1 MNKDTNKVKFGIRPK
16 LFFLVLIGFSALI
29 IATSWRISVEANR
42 AATATIERTLTQSSQ
57 ILRTKIQSRFV
68 SIQETATSLARDGR
82 VLPLVYD
89 ADSPTLQDLTSE
101 FQKALQFNVLFFTD
115 SRGMVLARSD
125 RPEAIGQVLAG
136 KSSLFDDALRGQVAQ
151 GISISQ
157 GSLLQMVVAP
167 IFDNVAN
174 DVVRG
179 TVAIGYELSPEIARE
194 INALTG
200 SEIGFFSFERNN
212 QGEIISAKSSSNT
225 NQSLIKWLD
234 EYFEQHPDIWREIYN
249 SKESEVKFE
258 LLLDQNDFFAIA
270 VPLANRDGGNLGFI
284 MALTSRTEL
293 LMPFQIVQQQVFVV
307 GFICILIAS
316 LIAWIIAK
324 RISTPIVNLVSVTK
338 DIQEGNYPDK
348 SQKNPSSD
356 EVGLL
361 YDAVL
366 SMGNSLKEK
375 AELENYLANIS
386 DGLDLERVELPDD
399 IQDADTSIKARLG
412 KNDNSHLDG
421 DTTQQYDFD
430 RIQDTQPPAKNKS
443 KPTITDGVIIQD
455 RYQIVRHLGAGAM
468 ADVYLAKDLDLSE
481 SVALKILDNNHFAN
495 EEIEGFKREI
505 RLARRITHRN
515 ILRTYDFGVW
525 EGLNYITMEFVQ
537 GYDLARLIDR
547 AGPLSLNNGLTMAK
561 QICSAMK
568 AAHDQGIIHRDIK
581 PSNMMINK
589 QGIIKIMDFGL
600 ALAIG
605 KEAKASSDAE
615 DKESEI
621 LIAGTPNYMAPEQF
635 TGGKLDQRTD
645 IYALGILLFT
655 IFTGSPPFAYAR
667 NFEALENLHL
677 NTKPPSIRRS
687 VTSLPETLDMVVA
700 KCVAKKPENRYQSV
714 DELIEALQMV

>member
-1 MNKDTNKVKFGIRPK
+1 MNKDNRKVKFGIRPK
-16 LFFLVLIGFSALI
+16 LFLVVLIGFSALI

-89 ADSPTLQDLTSE
+89 SASATLQDLTSE
-101 FQKALQFNVLFFTD
+101 FQKALEFNVLFFTD
-115 SRGMVLARSD
+115 SRGVVLARSD

-136 KSSLFDDALRGQVAQ
+136 KSSLFDDALRGQIAQ

-157 GSLLQMVVAP
+157 GKLLQMVVAP

-174 DVVRG
+174 DLVRG

-200 SEIGFFSFERNN
+200 SEIGFFSFERNS

-225 NQSLIKWLD
+225 NQSLIKGLD
-234 EYFEQHPDIWREIYN
+234 DYFEQHPDIWKEIYN
-249 SKESEVKFE
+249 SKESEIKFE
-258 LLLDQNDFFAIA
+258 LLLNENDYFAIA

-307 GFICILIAS
+307 GFICILIAF

-338 DIQEGNYPDK
+338 SIQEGNYPNK
-348 SQKNPSSD
+348 SQEKVSSD

-361 YDAVL
+361 YDAVFQ
-366 SMGNSLKEK
+366 MGNTLKEK

-399 IQDADTSIKARLG
+399 IQDDDQTNGGRREAINPSQ
-412 KNDNSHLDG
+412 LDG
-421 DTTQQYDFD
+421 DTTQICDFEH
-430 RIQDTQPPAKNKS
+430 IQDTLPAAKHKA
-443 KPTITDGVIIQD
+443 KPTISDGVIVQE
-455 RYQIVRHLGAGAM
+455 RYQIIRHLGAGAM

-495 EEIEGFKREI
+495 AEIEGFKREI

-605 KEAKASSDAE
+605 KEAKGSHEAE
-615 DKESEI
+615 DKQAEI
-621 LIAGTPNYMAPEQF
+621 MIAGTPNYMAPEQF
-635 TGGKLDQRTD
+635 LGGHLDQRTD

-655 IFTGSPPFAYAR
+655 IFTGSPPFSFAR
-667 NFEALENLHL
+667 GFEELEKLHL
-677 NTKPPSIRRS
+677 KAKPPSIRSRVS
-687 VTSLPETLDMVVA
+687 SLPETLDMVVA
-700 KCVAKKPENRYQSV
+700 KAVAKKPENRYQSV

>member
-1 MNKDTNKVKFGIRPK
+1 MIKDDRKVKFGIRPK
-16 LFFLVLIGFSALI
+16 LFLVVLIGFSALI

-82 VLPLVYD
+82 VLPLVYES
-89 ADSPTLQDLTSE
+89 ASATLQDLTSE
-101 FQKALQFNVLFFTD
+101 FQKALAFDVLFFTD

-125 RPEAIGQVLAG
+125 RPDAIGQVLAG
-136 KSSLFDDALRGQVAQ
+136 KSSLFDDALHGQVAQ

-157 GSLLQMVVAP
+157 GKLLQMVVAP

-174 DVVRG
+174 DLVRG
-179 TVAIGYELSPEIARE
+179 TVAIGYELSSEIAQE
-194 INALTG
+194 INALTA
-200 SEIGFFSFERNN
+200 SEIGFFSFERNS
-212 QGEIISAKSSSNT
+212 QGEIISARSSSNT
-225 NQSLIKWLD
+225 NQSLIKGLND
-234 EYFEQHPDIWREIYN
+234 YFENNPDMWRKIYE
-249 SKESEVKFE
+249 SRESEIKFE
-258 LLLDQNDFFAIA
+258 LPLEQNDFFAIA

-293 LMPFQIVQQQVFVV
+293 LMPFQIIQQQVFVV
-307 GFICILIAS
+307 GFICILVAF
-316 LIAWIIAK
+316 LIAWMIAK

-338 DIQEGNYPDK
+338 NIQEGNYPNK
-348 SQKNPSSD
+348 SQEKVSSD

-361 YDAVL
+361 YDAVFQ
-366 SMGNSLKEK
+366 MGNTLKEK

-399 IQDADTSIKARLG
+399 IQDADLSIDRRAMDKTLR
-412 KNDNSHLDG
+412 DG
-421 DTTQQYDFD
+421 DITQLCDFEH
-430 RIQDTQPPAKNKS
+430 IQDTLPAAKIKA
-443 KPTITDGVIIQD
+443 KPTINDGVIIQE

-468 ADVYLAKDLDLSE
+468 ADVYLARDLDLSE

-605 KEAKASSDAE
+605 KDAKASSEADN
-615 DKESEI
+615 KQTEI
-621 LIAGTPNYMAPEQF
+621 MIAGTPNYMAPEQF
-635 TGGKLDQRTD
+635 LGEQLDQRTD

-655 IFTGSPPFAYAR
+655 IFTGDPPFSYAK
-667 NFEALENLHL
+667 NYEALEELHL
-677 NTKPPSIRRS
+677 HTQPLSIRRKAA
-687 VTSLPETLDMVVA
+687 SLPESLDKVVA
-700 KCVAKKPENRYQSV
+700 KAVAKKPEDRYQSV
-714 DELIEALQMV
+714 DELIEALQAV

>member
-1 MNKDTNKVKFGIRPK
+1 MNKDKNKVKFGIRPK

-57 ILRTKIQSRFV
+57 ILRTKIQSLFI
-68 SIQETATSLARDGR
+68 SIRETATSLARDGR
-82 VLPLVYD
+82 VLPLVYE
-89 ADSPTLQDLTSE
+89 ADSPTLQDLSLE
-101 FQKALQFNVLFFTD
+101 FQKALEFNVLFFTD
-115 SRGMVLARSD
+115 NRGVVLARSD
-125 RPEAIGQVLAG
+125 RPDAIGQALAG
-136 KSSLFDDALRGQVAQ
+136 KSALFDDALRGQVTQ
-151 GISISQ
+151 GFSISQ
-157 GSLLQMVVAP
+157 GKLLQMVVAP
-167 IFDNVAN
+167 VFDNVAN
-174 DVVRG
+174 DLVRG

-194 INALTG
+194 INSLTA
-200 SEIGFFSFERNN
+200 SEIGFFSFERNS

-234 EYFEQHPDIWREIYN
+234 DYFDKNPDKWRAIYE
-249 SKESEVKFE
+249 SKESEIKFE
-258 LLLDQNDFFAIA
+258 LPLDQNDFFAIA

-284 MALTSRTEL
+284 MALKSRTEL
-293 LMPFQIVQQQVFVV
+293 LMPFQIIQQQVFVV

-316 LIAWIIAK
+316 LIAWVIAK

-338 DIQEGNYPDK
+338 DIQDGHYPDK
-348 SQKNPSSD
+348 APKKSSSD

-361 YDAVL
+361 YEAVFR
-366 SMGNSLKEK
+366 MGNTLKEK

-399 IQDADTSIKARLG
+399 IQDGDTSVKLPNR
-412 KNDNSHLDG
+412 NNRSQLDG
-421 DTTQQYDFD
+421 DTTQICDFD
-430 RIQDTQPPAKNKS
+430 HIQDTLPAAKHKA
-443 KPTITDGVIIQD
+443 KPTISDGVVIQD

-537 GYDLARLIDR
+537 GYDLARMIDR

-605 KEAKASSDAE
+605 KEAKGSAEAE
-615 DKESEI
+615 DKQSEI

-635 TGGKLDQRTD
+635 RGGHLDQRTD

-655 IFTGSPPFAYAR
+655 IFTGSPPFSHAR
-667 NFEALENLHL
+667 GYEELEKLHL
-677 NTKPPSIRRS
+677 GTKPPSIRSRA
-687 VTSLPETLDMVVA
+687 TSLPEALDKVVA
-700 KCVAKKPENRYQSV
+700 KAVAKKPENRYQTI
-714 DELIEALQMV
+714 DELIDALQMV